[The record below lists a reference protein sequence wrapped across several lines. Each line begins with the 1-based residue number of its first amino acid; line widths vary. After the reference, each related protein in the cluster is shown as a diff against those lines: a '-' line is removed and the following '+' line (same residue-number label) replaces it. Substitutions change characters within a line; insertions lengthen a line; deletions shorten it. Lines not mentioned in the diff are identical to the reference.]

1 MTKSLTKFT
10 KLSNGVEMPTVG
22 FGTWQI
28 PLNENFKSTIQTA
41 IQLGYRHFDTAQIY
55 NNSVLMGE
63 AIRESGIPR
72 SEFFITSKVW
82 ASHCSY
88 ESAKEAFEQVRTQL
102 QLDYLDLL
110 LIHWPAS
117 QGEPM
122 VWQAQNAGTWRAFE
136 ELYKDGLVRAIGVA
150 NFLPHHLVPLLARA
164 KITPMVNQLECHP
177 GYTQAAAV
185 RFSEERGMRVLILK
199 PAIDTKGQ
207 DSIISRLGISCKV
220 DQLVTPEMDVVELV
234 RANEAAHG
242 KIACVLCDESQF
254 FTPEQADQLFL
265 VTVDLGIPVICYGLR
280 ADFMMRGFPGSTRL
294 LEIAHTIE
302 ELKTICACGR
312 KAICN
317 GRKVNGEFV
326 FEGAQVAIDTVDDV
340 EYQSLC
346 PQCWY
351 REYRAFLARHPK
363 K

>member
-1 MTKSLTKFT
+1 MA
-10 KLSNGVEMPTVG
+10 KLYYRYGAMNSGKT
-22 FGTWQI
+22 
-28 PLNENFKSTIQTA
+28 TA
-41 IQLGYRHFDTAQIY
+41 LLQVAFNY
-55 NNSVLMGE
+55 N
-63 AIRESGIPR
+63 
-72 SEFFITSKVW
+72 
-82 ASHCSY
+82 
-88 ESAKEAFEQVRTQL
+88 
-102 QLDYLDLL
+102 
-110 LIHWPAS
+110 
-117 QGEPM
+117 
-122 VWQAQNAGTWRAFE
+122 
-136 ELYKDGLVRAIGVA
+136 
-150 NFLPHHLVPLLARA
+150 
-164 KITPMVNQLECHP
+164 
-177 GYTQAAAV
+177 
-185 RFSEERGMRVLILK
+185 ERGMRVLILK
-199 PAIDTKGQ
+199 ASVDTKGR
-207 DSIISRLGISCKV
+207 DPSFPAWASAARSISWSARTWTL
-220 DQLVTPEMDVVELV
+220 ELV

-254 FTPEQADQLFL
+254 FTPAQAEQLFL

>member
-1 MTKSLTKFT
+1 MA
-10 KLSNGVEMPTVG
+10 KLYFRYGAMNSGKT
-22 FGTWQI
+22 
-28 PLNENFKSTIQTA
+28 TA
-41 IQLGYRHFDTAQIY
+41 LMQVAY
-55 NNSVLMGE
+55 N
-63 AIRESGIPR
+63 
-72 SEFFITSKVW
+72 
-82 ASHCSY
+82 
-88 ESAKEAFEQVRTQL
+88 
-102 QLDYLDLL
+102 
-110 LIHWPAS
+110 
-117 QGEPM
+117 
-122 VWQAQNAGTWRAFE
+122 
-136 ELYKDGLVRAIGVA
+136 YK
-150 NFLPHHLVPLLARA
+150 
-164 KITPMVNQLECHP
+164 
-177 GYTQAAAV
+177 
-185 RFSEERGMRVLILK
+185 ERGMRVLILK

-312 KAICN
+312 KAIC
-317 GRKVNGEFV
+317 KFV

>member
-1 MTKSLTKFT
+1 MA
-10 KLSNGVEMPTVG
+10 KLYFRYGAMNSG
-22 FGTWQI
+22 
-28 PLNENFKSTIQTA
+28 KSTA
-41 IQLGYRHFDTAQIY
+41 
-55 NNSVLMGE
+55 LMQV
-63 AIRESGIPR
+63 A
-72 SEFFITSKVW
+72 
-82 ASHCSY
+82 HNY
-88 ESAKEAFEQVRTQL
+88 EEQ
-102 QLDYLDLL
+102 
-110 LIHWPAS
+110 
-117 QGEPM
+117 
-122 VWQAQNAGTWRAFE
+122 
-136 ELYKDGLVRAIGVA
+136 
-150 NFLPHHLVPLLARA
+150 
-164 KITPMVNQLECHP
+164 
-177 GYTQAAAV
+177 
-185 RFSEERGMRVLILK
+185 GMRVLILK
-199 PAIDTKGQ
+199 PQVDTKGGGELV
-207 DSIISRLGISCKV
+207 SRLGVRRKADLLIP
-220 DQLVTPEMDVVELV
+220 PETDVFEAV
-234 RANEAAHG
+234 RQANSTAAL
-242 KIACVLCDESQF
+242 ACVLCDESQF